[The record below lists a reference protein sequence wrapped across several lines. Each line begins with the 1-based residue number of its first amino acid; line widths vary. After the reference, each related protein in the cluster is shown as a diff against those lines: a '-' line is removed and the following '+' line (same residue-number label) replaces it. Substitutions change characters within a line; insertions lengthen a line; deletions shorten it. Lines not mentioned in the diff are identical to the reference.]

1 MRSSVLK
8 KELPDHHD
16 ADLVIKLYELRRE
29 PVMRESRSAI
39 NREFWPKTFDDV
51 LAVRKSD
58 HPLNAPFRQTHTY
71 WEMVYG
77 MAKYGIIHPDF
88 MMESCSEG
96 LYLFARM
103 EPFVAQYREKIDE
116 RAFMNAQWI
125 TNNSDAG
132 KRLLE
137 HYRRRVQQVM
147 ATK

>member
-1 MRSSVLK
+1 VLK

-16 ADLVIKLYELRRE
+16 ADLVIKLYDLRRE
-29 PVMRESRSAI
+29 PVMRESRGAI
-39 NREFWPKTFDDV
+39 NRDFWPKTFDDV
-51 LAVRKSD
+51 LAVRKGD

-77 MAKYGIIHPDF
+77 MAKYGIIHADF

-96 LYLFARM
+96 IYLFARM
-103 EPFVAQYREKIDE
+103 EPFVEQYREKIDA

-125 TNNSDAG
+125 ANNCDSG